1 MVDRII
7 VGFDG
12 SETSHAALAWAVAE
26 ARLHRATLAVWT
38 VLDGQAAS
46 PADRSSRPA
55 PAHRGIEPAV
65 AALLGGFPAEH
76 RIGHGQPAAELVST
90 CTAAD
95 LLVVGSRGQNRL
107 ASLLLGSVSRACL
120 HAAPCPVVVVHA
132 QPPALHRRVIIGI
145 DGSPAARHALVVAA
159 EEARLRHANLHAIHA
174 VHWDHLGTEL
184 IRPSTRELVTLGKQ
198 LVDTELGHAN
208 VAARPVIIP
217 GHAPDVL
224 VRHSTHA
231 DLLVLGSRGHNPLTD
246 LLLGST
252 SDHCARHAHCP
263 VMIVRPAE
271 TRTLGARERNHAD
284 HRLWGPWSRVS
295 IRKLYVATLQRIWY
309 L

>member
-12 SETSHAALAWAVAE
+12 SEASRAALAWAGAE
-26 ARLHRATLAVWT
+26 ARLRRATLAVWT
-38 VLDGQAAS
+38 ILDDQAGHLT
-46 PADRSSRPA
+46 DRPSTPT
-55 PAHRGIEPAV
+55 PTLHGIKVAV
-65 AALLGGFPAEH
+65 ADLIGGFPAEH
-76 RIGHGQPAAELVST
+76 RIGHGQPAAELVSA

-107 ASLLLGSVSRACL
+107 ASLFLGSVSRACL

-132 QPPALHRRVIIGI
+132 EQVALHRRVIVGI

-159 EEARLRHANLHAIHA
+159 EEARLRRAALHAIHA

-184 IRPSTRELVTLGKQ
+184 ITPSTEQLVALGKQ

-263 VMIVRPAE
+263 VMIVRPVE
-271 TRTLGARERNHAD
+271 TRTLGARERDQAD
-284 HRLWGPWSRVS
+284 CRLP
-295 IRKLYVATLQRIWY
+295 APA
-309 L
+309 